1 MPTAVHEAAAAGQAG
16 LKRISPMDNEPA
28 RICSEH
34 RFRRA
39 FHYWCGASGERYLHT
54 VYPLVECPELPRA
67 NFILVGR
74 GEDGT
79 RLPIRVGQTRED
91 VVSLNRARLR
101 HLGAVL
107 GAVEVH
113 VHLLAEGREERSAVE
128 ADLRA
133 AHTHARRGQNDPLID
148 EKVAPAV

>member
-1 MPTAVHEAAAAGQAG
+1 MSTAMSQSATTEQAG
-16 LKRISPMDNEPA
+16 LKRIIPMDNEPA
-28 RICSEH
+28 KICAEH

-39 FHYWCGASGERYLHT
+39 FHYWFGASGERYLHT

-74 GEDGT
+74 DADGA
-79 RLPIRVGQTRED
+79 RLAIRVGQTRD
-91 VVSLNRARLR
+91 DAGSLNRARLR
-101 HLGAVL
+101 HLGALL

-113 VHLLAEGREERSAVE
+113 VHLLAENREERCAVE

-133 AHTHARRGQNDPLID
+133 AHSHARRGQNDPLID
-148 EKVAPAV
+148 ETAAPLA

>member
-1 MPTAVHEAAAAGQAG
+1 MPTAVHQSAAAEQVG
-16 LKRISPMDNEPA
+16 LNRISPMDNEPA
-28 RICSEH
+28 KICAEH

-74 GEDGT
+74 DADGAP
-79 RLPIRVGQTRED
+79 LPLRVGQTRED
-91 VVSLNRARLR
+91 VVSLNRAQLR

-113 VHLLAEGREERSAVE
+113 VHLLAESREERSAVE

-133 AHTHARRGQNDPLID
+133 AYAHARRGRKESLID
-148 EKVAPAV
+148 EKAAPIV